1 MHTCLWP
8 DARAALGK
16 AVLLATLCRP
26 SSLSFLLM
34 WATVWCGG
42 TPQTKPEA
50 QLGNHCSRPL
60 AAFSSTLFP
69 LWFWSTHL
77 AYTTSAE
84 GFEIVSLEKKPFSD
98 PPCGWTWAP
107 TFWAVSGP
115 GLLWRIMSPGPLPV
129 CLPYS
134 SGDPNSGPLCVV
146 MKRRVVTRPRAMGT
160 ASFSKPLH
168 CVGVLEKFRTSLKL
182 LWTKGLHM
190 SE

>member
-84 GFEIVSLEKKPFSD
+84 GLEIVSLEKKPFSD
-98 PPCGWTWAP
+98 PPLWVDLG
-107 TFWAVSGP
+107 SQ
-115 GLLWRIMSPGPLPV
+115 LLGCVWVRVALKNHVTRTPF
-129 CLPYS
+129 CLPALLLR
-134 SGDPNSGPLCVV
+134 GPKQWPTVC
-146 MKRRVVTRPRAMGT
+146 G
-160 ASFSKPLH
+160 H
-168 CVGVLEKFRTSLKL
+168 EKEGGHQAQSNGHSLL
-182 LWTKGLHM
+182 F
-190 SE
+190 